1 MKHLKEYTVS
11 QYPSKVNY
19 GGPIENSGI
28 LYKIMNLNTNLSQKG
43 NDVKSPIYD
52 KFIFNC
58 GDLVSGV
65 CAYDNKE
72 HIGYICN
79 ITFAEEGTIL
89 YYYIIDA
96 NTRQN
101 IALIPETVYFA
112 SDYDI
117 NHLYDQDE
125 DELDE
130 NRKIKK
136 RKMNKRLLEYYQD
149 ETDQLNNELKTF
161 NRRQRKFDDTF
172 DERKQHFKDI
182 IGLITFNRLNNRG
195 DFAPIYLNQLNLEL
209 IDFMKLD
216 PDYSRNFDSENAERI
231 IDRIGKDYYK
241 NTFRVFDDG
250 YSFKIKTDIVFTT
263 LDSLIVFFEK
273 IEEYYKRVCKKEK
286 INWNAIVTKFR
297 KYF

>member
-1 MKHLKEYTVS
+1 
-11 QYPSKVNY
+11 
-19 GGPIENSGI
+19 
-28 LYKIMNLNTNLSQKG
+28 
-43 NDVKSPIYD
+43 
-52 KFIFNC
+52 
-58 GDLVSGV
+58 
-65 CAYDNKE
+65 
-72 HIGYICN
+72 
-79 ITFAEEGTIL
+79 
-89 YYYIIDA
+89 
-96 NTRQN
+96 
-101 IALIPETVYFA
+101 
-112 SDYDI
+112 
-117 NHLYDQDE
+117 
-125 DELDE
+125 
-130 NRKIKK
+130 
-136 RKMNKRLLEYYQD
+136 MNKRLLEYYQD

-182 IGLITFNRLNNRG
+182 IGIITFNRLNNRG

-273 IEEYYKRVCKKEK
+273 IEEYYKRISKKEK